1 MAKFNDNWD
10 DTPAKILSTA
20 SQQVVTPV
28 VVAANPN
35 ILAESMATTAKAQ
48 ASVGLSQVAVESK
61 IVDTQLKTQEEP
73 WMKSYWRPSMAF
85 LYMAICAFDFIIF
98 PALTMFLPVIEKSFG
113 ISIGYT
119 PWVPLTLS
127 NGGLIHLAFGGILG
141 ISAWT
146 RGQEKIAALG
156 NN

>member
-10 DTPAKILSTA
+10 EPPATSSVV
-20 SQQVVTPV
+20 SQQVVAPV
-28 VVAANPN
+28 IVTANPN
-35 ILAESMATTAKAQ
+35 IVAESMATNAKAE
-48 ASVGLSQVAVESK
+48 ASVGLAQVAVESK

-98 PALTMFLPVIEKSFG
+98 PALTMFLPVIEKGFG
-113 ISIGYT
+113 VAIGYT
-119 PWVPLTLS
+119 PWIPLTLS